1 MSREYY
7 NKPYFVLVFQL
18 LDVIESTFKIG
29 KVACSNK
36 FSDSQVSFDF
46 VICPGKS
53 MFYLRDISKC
63 EHNTEIVLHLY
74 FPHAVSIVWITSR
87 VEGTLQ
93 HPRGIWEWATTKI
106 RCCWKKWKRIFLQW
120 PLQNCTWPVWVS
132 SAAAEKQISHWLL
145 VIFCITQIK
154 TNIWFCFR
162 FTVRFW
168 VLCHIHGIRPPSSGW
183 AGNTLMLSALVS
195 PFRSGDLILGGV
207 MTVKMEVPSW
217 ADSIP
222 LVTLLLL
229 FIPLRTLEDK

>member
-7 NKPYFVLVFQL
+7 NNPYFVLVFQL

-29 KVACSNK
+29 KAACSNK
-36 FSDSQVSFDF
+36 LSDFSSKFWL
-46 VICPGKS
+46 CYLPRES

-63 EHNTEIVLHLY
+63 EHNAEIVLHLY

-106 RCCWKKWKRIFLQW
+106 RRCWKKWKRIFLQW

-132 SAAAEKQISHWLL
+132 SAAAEKQVSRWLL

-162 FTVRFW
+162 FTFMLDLGSCVTSM
-168 VLCHIHGIRPPSSGW
+168 VSDHPLQ
-183 AGNTLMLSALVS
+183 AGLVTPWCFLLWSLLSAVEIWFWEVS
-195 PFRSGDLILGGV
+195 WQSKWKYLPEETAS
-207 MTVKMEVPSW
+207 PW
-217 ADSIP
+217 
-222 LVTLLLL
+222 LLCCFSL
-229 FIPLRTLEDK
+229 FL